1 MVYMLELYWWLS
13 VMFVMVIGKL
23 FVKLVKWLIFM
34 LLLFWVNVVFII
46 MLLILV
52 GLIFVCV
59 IVF

>member
-13 VMFVMVIGKL
+13 VIFVMVIGKL
-23 FVKLVKWLIFM
+23 FVRLVKWLIFM
-34 LLLFWVNVVFII
+34 LLLFWVSVVFII